1 MVLSYT
7 HTVSGELSGIVGR
20 INSKRSSVAVFF
32 YFVYTGAQAQ
42 LCFRIFSLLPLNKS
56 IIDTL
61 NGFYGTVIPFFL
73 KEENE
78 LICDHP
84 GKMGSIALF

>member
-7 HTVSGELSGIVGR
+7 HTVSGVIILDLASGIVGR

-73 KEENE
+73 KKRMN
-78 LICDHP
+78 
-84 GKMGSIALF
+84 